1 MAAKRRIGVLVHADD
16 PVVCSGVLTLLR
28 PRPELSL
35 QTEDESSAASVLVL
49 CVDSVDASA
58 LALLRTYWRTRAL
71 QTVLLVGQILEAELF
86 EALECGVRTI
96 VRRQEASPERLVH
109 AIAMADRGA
118 GDLPPDM
125 LGNLLGQIGR
135 ALRTG
140 SDSRSAAR
148 TAAPLPG
155 FSQRET
161 DVVRLVAE
169 GFDTREIAAKLSYS
183 ERTIKNVIQGI
194 MVRLNLRNRA
204 HVVAHA
210 AREGYLR

>member
-1 MAAKRRIGVLVHADD
+1 
-16 PVVCSGVLTLLR
+16 
-28 PRPELSL
+28 
-35 QTEDESSAASVLVL
+35 
-49 CVDSVDASA
+49 
-58 LALLRTYWRTRAL
+58 
-71 QTVLLVGQILEAELF
+71 
-86 EALECGVRTI
+86 
-96 VRRQEASPERLVH
+96 
-109 AIAMADRGA
+109 IAMADRGA

-169 GFDTREIAAKLSYS
+169 GLDTREIAAKLSYS